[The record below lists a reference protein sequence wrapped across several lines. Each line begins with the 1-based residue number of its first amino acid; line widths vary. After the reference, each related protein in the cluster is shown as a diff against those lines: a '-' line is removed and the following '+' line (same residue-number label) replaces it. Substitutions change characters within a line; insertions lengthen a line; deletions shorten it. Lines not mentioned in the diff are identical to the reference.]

1 MSGTIVELEASIHQR
16 VQKLLAF
23 EHTLGGVEREL
34 VEQHASTCPQ
44 CRDDLA
50 WQRKLRAVHPAAGPA
65 PDMDAALRR
74 LMPQLEPGAE
84 QQASRSRHGG
94 WMGWAL
100 AAQLLVIA
108 GLGVQ
113 LSRQQD
119 DYRLM
124 GNTAAA
130 APAANVIVQFAEGA
144 GEREVQQLMRLS
156 GARVVDGPTVTHA
169 WLLRVDPARVDEA
182 LRTLRTNPGVSMAEP
197 LQVPQ

>member
-23 EHTLGGVEREL
+23 ENTLGGVEREL
-34 VEQHASTCPQ
+34 VDQHAANCQQ
-44 CRDDLA
+44 CRDDMA
-50 WQRKLRAVHPAAGPA
+50 WQRKLRAVHPAAGPV
-65 PDMDAALRR
+65 PDMDAALGR
-74 LMPQLEPGAE
+74 LMPQLELDAG

-94 WMGWAL
+94 WMAWAM

-113 LSRQQD
+113 LSRQQE

-124 GNTAAA
+124 GNPVAA

-144 GEREVQQLMRLS
+144 GERQVQELLRSS

-169 WLLRVDPARVDEA
+169 WLLRVEPSRVDA
-182 LRTLRTNPGVSMAEP
+182 AVRTLRASPGVSMAEP

>member
-23 EHTLGGVEREL
+23 EDTLGGVEREL
-34 VEQHASTCPQ
+34 VEQHAAACQQ

-50 WQRKLRAVHPAAGPA
+50 WQRKLRSVHPAAGPV
-65 PDMDAALRR
+65 PDMDAALARMLPR
-74 LMPQLEPGAE
+74 LEGNSPQAGP
-84 QQASRSRHGG
+84 RSRHGG

-113 LSRQQD
+113 LSRQQE
-119 DYRLM
+119 DYRLL
-124 GNTAAA
+124 GNPVAV
-130 APAANVIVQFAEGA
+130 APAANVIVQFADGA
-144 GEREVQQLMRLS
+144 GEREVQELLRRS

-169 WLLRVDPARVDEA
+169 WLLRVDPGRVDA
-182 LRTLRTNPGVSMAEP
+182 AVNTLRASPGVSMAEP